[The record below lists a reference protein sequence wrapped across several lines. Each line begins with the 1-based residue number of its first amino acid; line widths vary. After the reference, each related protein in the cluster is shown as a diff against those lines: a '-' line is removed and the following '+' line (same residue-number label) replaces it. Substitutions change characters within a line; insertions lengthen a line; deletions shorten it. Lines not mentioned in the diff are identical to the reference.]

1 MEPRLNPGIK
11 ARLAHLSAYP
21 APPRNG
27 EWQSA
32 QLRRRMPVH
41 AHQRDHA
48 SNRKAGADR
57 LRKPRRA
64 EILGR
69 DAVNAVDGLRP
80 PARPRTRGGPA
91 LQ

>member
-11 ARLAHLSAYP
+11 ARLAHLSAYL

-32 QLRRRMPVH
+32 QLWRRMPVH

-48 SNRKAGADR
+48 SNREAGADR

-64 EILGR
+64 EYS
-69 DAVNAVDGLRP
+69 AVVR
-80 PARPRTRGGPA
+80 
-91 LQ
+91 